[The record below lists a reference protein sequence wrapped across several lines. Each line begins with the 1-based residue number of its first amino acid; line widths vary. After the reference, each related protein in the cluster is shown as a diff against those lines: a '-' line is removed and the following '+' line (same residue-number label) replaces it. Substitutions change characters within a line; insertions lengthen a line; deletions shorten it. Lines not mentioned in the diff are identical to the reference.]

1 MEMNQ
6 IDDNNHGI
14 YIGDVSICNICEN
27 ATELISSVVPCHL
40 YI

>member
-6 IDDNNHGI
+6 IDDNNHTVCI
-14 YIGDVSICNICEN
+14 DDVGICNVCEN
-27 ATELISSVVPCHL
+27 ATELTSSVVPCHL